1 VPLYQLLHVSSNEL
15 GRPITLLSRPEGLPH
30 SVPPPRRRRTGS
42 VWAALAGNRSRA
54 GADRI

>member
-1 VPLYQLLHVSSNEL
+1 
-15 GRPITLLSRPEGLPH
+15 LSRPEGLPH